1 MPVSTTGILRNSTF
15 HLEKAMCH
23 PLKSTHSS
31 THPSNA
37 KNHRRLH
44 RMRRNKSLE
53 QMVSKSQSVKQKRR
67 RVNNFKPDSFSA
79 NSKDKKRLIL
89 NLMCVNDHL
98 FKEKNIDGWKCLKV
112 YLQANK
118 GYHFKLDLKNGYQD
132 IDIFQPHQTYIGL
145 SWVFNR
151 ITKYPYF
158 YYSAIWSVYSTF
170 RIY

>member
-1 MPVSTTGILRNSTF
+1 MLLLGTTKQVERPPKVVN
-15 HLEKAMCH
+15 
-23 PLKSTHSS
+23 PLSI
-31 THPSNA
+31 
-37 KNHRRLH
+37 
-44 RMRRNKSLE
+44 
-53 QMVSKSQSVKQKRR
+53 
-67 RVNNFKPDSFSA
+67 SA

-118 GYHFKLDLKNGYQD
+118 DYHFKLDLKNGYQD